1 MHNYFCCS
9 NGQVSAEV
17 CDYLKKLSFDNWQWD
32 DSEMIILMRQMFVDL
47 NLLTVFKI
55 EVWPS
60 LMC

>member
-55 EVWPS
+55 EV
-60 LMC
+60 